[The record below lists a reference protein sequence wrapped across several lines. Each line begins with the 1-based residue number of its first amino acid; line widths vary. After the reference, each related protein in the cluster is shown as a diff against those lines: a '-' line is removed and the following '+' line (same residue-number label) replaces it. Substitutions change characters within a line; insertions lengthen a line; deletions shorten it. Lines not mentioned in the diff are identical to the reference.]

1 MSRIGKAPITV
12 PGGVTVDIAG
22 QSVTVTGP
30 KGTLSREL
38 PGNITVRHDEGT
50 LLVERPDDERES
62 RSLHGLSRTL
72 VSNMVTGVTD
82 GFAKELEIIGVGY
95 RAEATSPTSLRL
107 ALGFSHPVMMQ
118 APEGITFEVPVQT
131 RVIVRGI
138 DKEVVGQVAAN
149 IRSIR
154 KPEPYKGKG
163 VRYLGEKVLRKAGK
177 TGKK

>member
-12 PGGVTVDIAG
+12 PGGVTVDITG

-38 PGNITVRHDEGT
+38 PGNITVRHDEGI

-82 GFAKELEIIGVGY
+82 GFA
-95 RAEATSPTSLRL
+95 
-107 ALGFSHPVMMQ
+107 
-118 APEGITFEVPVQT
+118 
-131 RVIVRGI
+131 
-138 DKEVVGQVAAN
+138 
-149 IRSIR
+149 
-154 KPEPYKGKG
+154 
-163 VRYLGEKVLRKAGK
+163 
-177 TGKK
+177 